1 MTNVPYVVR
10 IRQNSSTISGLFGF
24 SRAPRTADGIP
35 FTLSL
40 SSSEMKEKE
49 DIRTRITT
57 GCAYALRNL
66 YVSNL
71 DDKLLVAASCL
82 RIALSIVK

>member
-1 MTNVPYVVR
+1 MTNVLYVVR

-24 SRAPRTADGIP
+24 SRAPRTADGIR
-35 FTLSL
+35 FTLFL
-40 SSSEMKEKE
+40 PSSEMKEE
-49 DIRTRITT
+49 GDTRTRITM
-57 GCAYALRNL
+57 GCAYAFRNL